1 MPSPSRRTSVTRVL
15 VTTSTPSSASAA
27 ATSATASGS
36 ERAAICSPACTSV
49 TWLPKRANACANSRP
64 DRTGADHEQRGR
76 QLGELE
82 HADVVDPRDGVKT
95 LGRREECAGARRDQD
110 VPPGQHPVPD
120 AHRLGIDEGRFAG
133 HRLVARIDEAL
144 PPGLLGADEPVLACF
159 QPGEVEGDRP
169 GVDAEVAG
177 SAEVSQQLGGS
188 DVLLG
193 RLAGVVRALPA
204 PEVALDEGNGCPV
217 VEGGSR
223 GGFARGRAGA
233 DDDEVEPSSAV
244 TREQSRQGGVTLQGW
259 RVAEPQPP
267 SILDHAPVG
276 VEHQ

>member
-1 MPSPSRRTSVTRVL
+1 MREPV
-15 VTTSTPSSASAA
+15 
-27 ATSATASGS
+27 
-36 ERAAICSPACTSV
+36 AIRMCSPVSV
-49 TWLPKRANACANSRP
+49 A
-64 DRTGADHEQRGR
+64 
-76 QLGELE
+76 
-82 HADVVDPRDGVKT
+82 
-95 LGRREECAGARRDQD
+95 
-110 VPPGQHPVPD
+110 VPD
-120 AHRLGIDEGRFAG
+120 AHRLGVDEGRLAG
-133 HRLVARIDEAL
+133 HGLVTRVDEAL
-144 PPGLLGADEPVLACF
+144 PPGLLGADQPVLARF

-177 SAEVSQQLGGS
+177 GAEVSQQLGGS

-233 DDDEVEPSSAV
+233 DDNKVEPLGGHEGAVSAG
-244 TREQSRQGGVTLQGW
+244 RVTLQGW
-259 RVAEPQPP
+259 WVAEPQPP
-267 SILDHAPVG
+267 SILDHASVC